1 MQGWL
6 SPHGIADPQLAR
18 MTDLS
23 RFSASLSTRENMATA
38 RKALEAQ
45 PADLNQ
51 ATIDGDG
58 VGVGDGGAEI
68 GLYFCSNGM
77 TSR

>member
-1 MQGWL
+1 MV
-6 SPHGIADPQLAR
+6 
-18 MTDLS
+18 
-23 RFSASLSTRENMATA
+23 TA
-38 RKALEAQ
+38 RKALEVQ